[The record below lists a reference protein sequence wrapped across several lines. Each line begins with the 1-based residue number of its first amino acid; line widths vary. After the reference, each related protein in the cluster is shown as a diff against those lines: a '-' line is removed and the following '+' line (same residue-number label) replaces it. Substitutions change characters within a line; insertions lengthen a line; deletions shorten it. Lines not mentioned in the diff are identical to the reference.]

1 MKKLISL
8 IFVTILSAGSIFAQ
22 KAALVAT
29 VNMDLVLGGYV
40 AYQTALERVEG
51 TEQTAQ
57 EEVEAFKEK
66 LGLLEVEG
74 KVQELQQK
82 SQNPAIADEERKLAM
97 EEAQSLIN
105 QNEAKIQQ
113 LSAFGQQLQQR
124 MQQARTRALSPFEFK
139 AREAVNTVAND
150 KSVDLVLPI
159 VPRQINTQGEDG
171 TETQYSLLAGQVM
184 YASDALEITDA
195 VIAVLNAE

>member
-1 MKKLISL
+1 MS
-8 IFVTILSAGSIFAQ
+8 
-22 KAALVAT
+22 
-29 VNMDLVLGGYV
+29 

-66 LGLLEVEG
+66 LGLSEVEG

-124 MQQARTRALSPFEFK
+124 MQQARTVR
-139 AREAVNTVAND
+139 
-150 KSVDLVLPI
+150 LVL
-159 VPRQINTQGEDG
+159 
-171 TETQYSLLAGQVM
+171 
-184 YASDALEITDA
+184 
-195 VIAVLNAE
+195 LNLKLGRRLIL

>member
-1 MKKLISL
+1 MNKLISL

-22 KAALVAT
+22 KAAVIAT
-29 VNMDLVLGGYV
+29 VNMDLVLGGYD

-51 TEQTAQ
+51 SEQTAQ

-82 SQNPAIADEERKLAM
+82 SQNPAIADEERKSAM

-124 MQQARTRALSPFEFK
+124 VQQARTRALSPYEFI

-159 VPRQINTQGEDG
+159 VPRQINTQDEDG

>member
-22 KAALVAT
+22 KAAVIAT
-29 VNMDLVLGGYV
+29 VNMDLVLGGYD

-51 TEQTAQ
+51 SEQTAQ

-82 SQNPAIADEERKLAM
+82 SQNPVSYTHL
-97 EEAQSLIN
+97 
-105 QNEAKIQQ
+105 
-113 LSAFGQQLQQR
+113 
-124 MQQARTRALSPFEFK
+124 RAH
-139 AREAVNTVAND
+139 
-150 KSVDLVLPI
+150 
-159 VPRQINTQGEDG
+159 
-171 TETQYSLLAGQVM
+171 ETS
-184 YASDALEITDA
+184 
-195 VIAVLNAE
+195 